1 VQVKS
6 TGGASVFTITG
17 LAQAISYPAAL
28 AFDEAGN
35 LYIADYGNGRIVKVT
50 PAGAGTVVAAGS
62 YVFGASTITG
72 VAVDPRGNVY
82 IADRSNNR
90 VIKVAP
96 SGAASSVSVTGL
108 TLSSPQGVAADGTGN
123 VYIAD
128 SGHRRVIEL
137 TAAGIASVVQTPGQ
151 TIGTLLFA
159 VTPDSNGNLVVA
171 DWANNRV
178 LMVNRATS
186 ALSFASTGV
195 GATSSD
201 SPKTA
206 TVTNLGNDELVFSA
220 ATAYTA
226 DFPENTSDSDLCASS
241 TTLQPGE
248 ACDVSVLFTP
258 QSAGTLSANVVVTNN
273 HLNGSDATQ
282 NVAVSGTGAKG
293 SPAIELDSSANPAL
307 LANRVTLTAVISSSA
322 STPTGS
328 VGFYDGT
335 TLLGSETLVSGT
347 ATYFASNLAAGTHS
361 MTAVYAGDS
370 NYLSVTSSALSQV
383 VSDLNLEI
391 ASGGSN
397 RATVSAGGTATY
409 HLTIAPS
416 SGSVLPAA
424 VNLSA
429 SGGPAGSTIT
439 ITPHSIAAGSAATR
453 VTVSVQVPVA
463 AAAAGV
469 RKIQGWALGFAFP
482 LIGILVLPFGTEGKR
497 RSRATLLFI
506 VCWESCCYRPEQS
519 WDAEEIRLLRRN
531 GRRLTTT

>member
-307 LANRVTLTAVISSSA
+307 LANRVTLTAVISSS
-322 STPTGS
+322 
-328 VGFYDGT
+328 
-335 TLLGSETLVSGT
+335 LLGSGTLVSGT
-347 ATYFASNLAAGTHS
+347 ATYVASNLAAGTHS